1 MKPSMITVLFQHDI
15 SLGKRPLR
23 STGVALSVAVG
34 LLESSY
40 PNCGGRIMGFVGG
53 ACSQGPGQVVD
64 DELKNPIRSH
74 HDIEKDCASHM
85 RKAIKHYE
93 ALAKRA
99 SDNGHAIDL
108 YSCALDQTGLLEM
121 KSLCNMTGGN
131 MVMGDSFNSAL
142 FKQTYQRVFAK
153 DPKGEFKMGFN
164 ATVEVKC
171 SRELK
176 ISGSIASCV
185 SANRKD
191 GSISEVEIGIG
202 NTTAWKFC
210 TLTPSTTLATFFEV
224 TNQHGAPIPQ
234 GGRGCIQFIT
244 SYQHASGQKR
254 VRVTTLA
261 RNWADPATALPHIAA
276 SFDQEG
282 AAVLMARMA
291 SWRADTTEEGADVL
305 RWVDRMLIRLC
316 QKFGEYNKDSPDS
329 FRLPENFSLYPQF
342 MFHLRRSQFL
352 QVFNNSPD
360 ETSFYRGCLYR
371 EDLTQCLIMVQPILY
386 SYSFQGPPEPVL
398 LDTSSIQPDR
408 ILLMDTFFQILIFH
422 GETIAQWRAAGYHN
436 QPEYANFKQL
446 LEAPVADAQEVLLS
460 RYSCQRLFFSI
471 IYSLIRFPVPRYIDT
486 EQGGSQARFLLCKVN
501 PSQTHNNQGWGG
513 GDGAPVL
520 TDDVSLQVESHTQ
533 RFTQNPIFRSI
544 IIPFHGKKSFPVH
557 SILTLTQ
564 SQVFMEHLK
573 KLSVS
578 SQA

>member
-1 MKPSMITVLFQHDI
+1 M
-15 SLGKRPLR
+15 
-23 STGVALSVAVG
+23 
-34 LLESSY
+34 ESSY
-40 PNCGGRIMGFVGG
+40 PNCGGRIMSFVGG

-74 HDIEKDCASHM
+74 HDIEKDCAKFM

-93 ALAKRA
+93 GLAKRA
-99 SDNGHAIDL
+99 ADNGHAIDL

-121 KSLCNMTGGN
+121 KSVCNMTGGN
-131 MVMGDSFNSAL
+131 MVMGDRYITSWECILVNCTSFYSFNSAL
-142 FKQTYQRVFAK
+142 FKQTYQRVFSK

-176 ISGSIASCV
+176 ISGSIGSCV

-191 GSISEVEIGIG
+191 SSISEQEIGIG
-202 NTTAWKFC
+202 NTTAWRFC
-210 TLTPSTTLATFFEV
+210 ALTPSSTVATFFEV

-261 RNWADPATALPHIAA
+261 RNWADPTTALQHIAA

-291 SWRADTTEEGADVL
+291 SWRADTSEEGADVL

-446 LEAPVADAQEVLLS
+446 LEAPVADAQEVLVS
-460 RYSCQRLFFSI
+460 
-471 IYSLIRFPVPRYIDT
+471 RFPVPRYIDT

-520 TDDVSLQVESHTQ
+520 TDDVSLQV
-533 RFTQNPIFRSI
+533 IF
-544 IIPFHGKKSFPVH
+544 
-557 SILTLTQ
+557 
-564 SQVFMEHLK
+564 
-573 KLSVS
+573 
-578 SQA
+578 

>member
-471 IYSLIRFPVPRYIDT
+471 IY
-486 EQGGSQARFLLCKVN
+486 C
-501 PSQTHNNQGWGG
+501 
-513 GDGAPVL
+513 
-520 TDDVSLQVESHTQ
+520 
-533 RFTQNPIFRSI
+533 IFVY
-544 IIPFHGKKSFPVH
+544 F
-557 SILTLTQ
+557 
-564 SQVFMEHLK
+564 
-573 KLSVS
+573 
-578 SQA
+578 A